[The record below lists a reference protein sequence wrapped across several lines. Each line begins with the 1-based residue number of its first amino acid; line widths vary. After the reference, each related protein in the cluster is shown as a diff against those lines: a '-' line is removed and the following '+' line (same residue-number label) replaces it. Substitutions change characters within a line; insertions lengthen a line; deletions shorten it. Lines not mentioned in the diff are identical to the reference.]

1 MMDERRTP
9 WVEVQDVVRDPDY
22 APIELRHAIDDGVV
36 VVYDPDARMTG
47 WIQSDT
53 AVSREAAR

>member
-22 APIELRHAIDDGVV
+22 APIELRHAIDDVV
-36 VVYDPDARMTG
+36 VVYDPDAGMTG
-47 WIQSDT
+47 WIHADH